1 MVTENI
7 VHKKYRILK
16 DEISDIWDRISFWR
30 AAEDVE
36 LSNGTDLET
45 DLATKQTKINANMT
59 NLAQVESS
67 STSAHAYTKGQLLVY
82 NNQLYRVIAAIAV
95 GNTLTVGTNIQVVSI
110 SILSSMLVA
119 TNGNQ
124 FYFDYKDGK
133 PGFYPNA
140 SKTASQ
146 FVQIGG

>member
-30 AAEDVE
+30 AGTDVY
-36 LSNGTDLET
+36 LSNGTGLET
-45 DLATKQTKINANMT
+45 DLTNKQTKIDKNFT
-59 NLAQVESS
+59 NLAQVETSNK
-67 STSAHAYTKGQLLVY
+67 SAHAYTKGQLLVY
-82 NNQLYRVIAAIAV
+82 NNKLYRVIAAISV
-95 GNTLTVGTNIQVVSI
+95 NNTLTVGTNIQAITI
-110 SILSSMLVA
+110 SNLSSMLTA

-146 FVQIGG
+146 FVPIA

>member
-30 AAEDVE
+30 AGTDVY
-36 LSNGTDLET
+36 LSNGTGLET
-45 DLATKQTKINANMT
+45 DLTNKQTKIDANQT
-59 NLAQVESS
+59 NLAQIETS
-67 STSAHAYTKGQLLVY
+67 STSAHAYTKGQLLIY
-82 NNQLYRVIAAIAV
+82 NNQLYKVIAAIAV
-95 GNTLTVGTNIQVVSI
+95 GNTLTVGTNIQAITI
-110 SILSSMLVA
+110 SNLSSMLTA
-119 TNGNQ
+119 STGIQ

-140 SKTASQ
+140 NKTASE
-146 FVQIGG
+146 FVPIA

>member
-30 AAEDVE
+30 AASDIE
-36 LSNGTDLET
+36 LSSGTDLET
-45 DLATKQTKINANMT
+45 DLTNKQTKINANQT
-59 NLAQVESS
+59 NLAQIETS
-67 STSAHAYTKGQLLVY
+67 STSAHAYTKGQLLIY

-110 SILSSMLVA
+110 SNLSSMLTA
-119 TNGNQ
+119 TTGAQ
-124 FYFDYKDGK
+124 FYFDYKDGS

-140 SKTASQ
+140 SKTASE
-146 FVQIGG
+146 FVPIA